1 MIKKIITISLFCI
14 ICLTGCNS
22 NKQIYLSD
30 KYYNDGEYIEITNND
45 LENKKDETYI
55 LFTYN
60 NYCSFS
66 VPCDEIFKEVMKKYK
81 IDVLS
86 IPFEEFKNSNF
97 HKQVK
102 FAPSV
107 IIVDK
112 GKIVAYLDPES
123 NNDLDKYQ
131 DSNKFEE
138 WLDKYIYFN
147 KKQ

>member
-30 KYYNDGEYIEITNND
+30 KYYNDGEYIEITNDD

-123 NNDLDKYQ
+123 NDDLDKYQ